1 MVGEGGEGGRGG
13 GTNDRGSTLL
23 ARRCR
28 MSVIRDSVQ
37 ANLARAGGKIIH
49 RLLAHEGRSR
59 ERAEANFNGQCE
71 TRGQTTSGNIV
82 FRTREE
88 DPIPGS

>member
-1 MVGEGGEGGRGG
+1 
-13 GTNDRGSTLL
+13 
-23 ARRCR
+23 
-28 MSVIRDSVQ
+28 MSVIRDSMR

-49 RLLAHEGRSR
+49 RLYTSTRDRSR

-71 TRGQTTSGNIV
+71 TRGQTMLGNIM

-88 DPIPGS
+88 DPIPAGSKDARITVR